1 MSTQHF
7 FLSSPASAL
16 PERLLEAFSDI
27 TPLNADALLARL
39 PELPAAQSLFW
50 LTSADEQWPQSLRQ
64 IFQVKPDAR
73 VVLLSGVPEPTEGLR
88 ALNDG
93 ARGYT
98 HAFGVP
104 ALLQEVALVIERGG
118 LWVGPDLLQRLVGST
133 NAALAAR
140 SATVK
145 TQVQTGASPIRESG
159 PNAWTLLSAR
169 EVQVARAVS
178 AGRSNKEVADKMFIS
193 ERTVK
198 AHLGAIFEKLGVRDR
213 LQLVLRLAAS
223 PEPAP
228 APAVDPQA

>member
-16 PERLLEAFSDI
+16 PERLFEAFAGI

-39 PELPAAQSLFW
+39 PGLAAAQSLLW
-50 LTSADEQWPQSLRQ
+50 LTSSDEQWQQSLRQ
-64 IFQVKPDAR
+64 ILQAKPDAR

-93 ARGYT
+93 VRGYT
-98 HAFGVP
+98 HAYGVP
-104 ALLQEVALVIERGG
+104 ALLQEVALVIEHGG

-133 NAALAAR
+133 HAALAAQQAV
-140 SATVK
+140 SKA
-145 TQVQTGASPIRESG
+145 QAPAAAAASTG
-159 PNAWTLLSAR
+159 PNAWSLLSSR
-169 EVQVARAVS
+169 EVEVARAVA
-178 AGRSNKEVADKMFIS
+178 AGRSNREVAAKMFIS

-213 LQLVLRLAAS
+213 LQLVLRLSAS
-223 PEPAP
+223 PEPASSP
-228 APAVDPQA
+228 AAQPKP